1 MRSVRQILDGKDTPL
16 VTVGPDDAVLEA
28 LKRMAEAG
36 VGAVLVMDAGRLVGI
51 LTERDYARKVV
62 LQGRAS
68 ATTPVRAIMT
78 SPVRTVG
85 PEQRAGE
92 CMEMMS
98 EYRFRHLPVVEDD
111 VVLGVV
117 SIGDLLKL
125 VIEEQRHEIAA
136 LQSYIAS

>member
-1 MRSVRQILDGKDTPL
+1 
-16 VTVGPDDAVLEA
+16 
-28 LKRMAEAG
+28 
-36 VGAVLVMDAGRLVGI
+36 VLVMEAGRLVGI

-68 ATTPVRAIMT
+68 ASTPVSAIMT
-78 SPVRTVG
+78 SPVHTVG
-85 PEQRAGE
+85 PGQRARE
-92 CMEMMS
+92 CMQLMNEH
-98 EYRFRHLPVVEDD
+98 RFRHLPVVEDD

-125 VIEEQRHEIAA
+125 VIEEQSHEIAA

>member
-16 VTVGPDDAVLEA
+16 VTVGPDDSVLEA

-36 VGAVLVMDAGRLVGI
+36 VGAVLVMEAGRLVGI

-68 ATTPVRAIMT
+68 ASTPVSAIMT

-85 PEQRAGE
+85 PGQRARE
-92 CMEMMS
+92 CMQLMNEH
-98 EYRFRHLPVVEDD
+98 RFRHLPVVEDD

-125 VIEEQRHEIAA
+125 VIEEQSHEIAA